1 MSFNWVPPGRSLYRG
16 VVVRGGVML
25 SDPGAVSGFTEPEA
39 ALRVWTLAE
48 VKLSRQWIAGGR
60 YEWVENP
67 EDPTESAWLASPA
80 LTYWQSEYVRMRAE
94 YDVLGNPGNTTGQF
108 TLRITF
114 AMGPHKHET
123 Y

>member
-1 MSFNWVPPGRSLYRG
+1 
-16 VVVRGGVML
+16 ML
-25 SDPGAVSGFTEPEA
+25 SDPGAVAGLLEPDR
-39 ALRVWTLAE
+39 ALGVWSLAE

-67 EDPTESAWLASPA
+67 EDPAESAWLASPA
-80 LTYWQSEYVRMRAE
+80 LTYWQSEYVRLRAE
-94 YDVLGNPGNTTGQF
+94 YDILGNPGKTTRQF